1 VTDRKKSFSE
11 RYGYEKVDNSLV
23 WEDLPLPS
31 RNRLWSRIGGFVL
44 VPNDD
49 DTKTFLTRLWDRFY
63 RKEIAELWY
72 TSRPFGG
79 YPKTYFDFE
88 GTIKYV
94 KDFFFNDQWFEV
106 FDFIEFFYE
115 YYPDKK
121 VIDRYIPSLNSV
133 LEEEKLAYRIVNG
146 IVTPQT
152 DKEEIR
158 EVEKA
163 LNPPDK
169 FAPVREHMRKALKLF
184 SDKREADYQNSIKEC
199 MSALDSLVSV
209 IKGKKTTFPN
219 FVRNLDV
226 HKALKDG
233 FLKLYAWSSDAEG
246 IRHGITGEEL
256 KPLMAEAR
264 YIYVTVS
271 AFVNYVIS
279 KYGEGEIKERGKPE

>member
-1 VTDRKKSFSE
+1 VTNKRRTFSE
-11 RYGYEKVDNSLV
+11 RYGYRKVNNSLV
-23 WEDLPLPS
+23 WEEVPMQVRIRIWNALTNIFGMFKKDTSDFLIKIFDKFLREDISGFLKMPIYTLILQD
-31 RNRLWSRIGGFVL
+31 RLLESLKQKF
-44 VPNDD
+44 
-49 DTKTFLTRLWDRFY
+49 
-63 RKEIAELWY
+63 
-72 TSRPFGG
+72 
-79 YPKTYFDFE
+79 FDFE
-88 GTIKYV
+88 WDI
-94 KDFFFNDQWFEV
+94 F
-106 FDFIEFFYE
+106 FDFIEFLCE

-133 LEEEKLAYRIVNG
+133 LEEEKLAYRIIDGV
-146 IVTPQT
+146 VTPLT
-152 DKEEIR
+152 DKEEIK

-199 MSALDSLVSV
+199 MSALDSLTSV

-264 YIYVTVS
+264 YILVTVS

-279 KYGEGEIKERGKPE
+279 KNGETNG

>member
-1 VTDRKKSFSE
+1 MQVRIRIWNALTNIFGMFKKDTSDFLIKIFDKFLREDISGFLKMPIYTLILQDRLLE
-11 RYGYEKVDNSLV
+11 SLKQK
-23 WEDLPLPS
+23 
-31 RNRLWSRIGGFVL
+31 F
-44 VPNDD
+44 
-49 DTKTFLTRLWDRFY
+49 
-63 RKEIAELWY
+63 
-72 TSRPFGG
+72 
-79 YPKTYFDFE
+79 FDFE
-88 GTIKYV
+88 WDI
-94 KDFFFNDQWFEV
+94 F
-106 FDFIEFFYE
+106 FDFIEFLCE

-133 LEEEKLAYRIVNG
+133 LEEEKLAYRIIDGV
-146 IVTPQT
+146 VTPLT
-152 DKEEIR
+152 DKEEIK

-199 MSALDSLVSV
+199 MSALDSLTSV

-264 YIYVTVS
+264 YILVTVS

-279 KYGEGEIKERGKPE
+279 KNGETNG